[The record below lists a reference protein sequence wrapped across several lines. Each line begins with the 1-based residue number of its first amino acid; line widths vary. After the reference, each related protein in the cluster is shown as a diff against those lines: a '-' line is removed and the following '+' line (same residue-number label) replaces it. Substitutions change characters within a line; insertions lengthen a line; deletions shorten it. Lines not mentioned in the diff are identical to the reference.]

1 MKNYI
6 KYLSILCVSLLFT
19 SCLVDDS
26 PTVDKEYGN
35 GPNLVGF
42 LNGTV
47 NASVAATGEENDIF
61 MTVTFSGP
69 TASEFTGDFDVT
81 IAVDPSSTAVEGTH
95 FNLSSSTLTLSKD
108 SNYIANLPLTI
119 LTAGIDP
126 PLDMNPVLTL
136 VITEI
141 SDGSIVPNGR
151 TSSIDITIEY
161 LCFSQVTGAYRALD
175 AKYFRIG
182 VESSLSGAENWPAE
196 TEIINLC
203 GTTMRVLEYFGAEAF
218 NGNEWYFDLDL
229 DTNIITYPATSPTGE
244 PQIGNDQPF
253 ISCATDPGNMTNV
266 PCNPAD
272 TNYAVVDG
280 ENVKLFMSYG
290 YLTPGS
296 GPREFYHELQ
306 KIVE

>member
-19 SCLVDDS
+19 SCLVDDD
-26 PTVDKEYGN
+26 PTDDKAYGL

-47 NASVAATGEENDIF
+47 NASVAATGDTNDIF

-69 TASEFTGDFDVT
+69 TAAEFTGDFDVT

-95 FNLSSSTLTLSKD
+95 YNLSQSVLTLSKS

-119 LTAGIDP
+119 LTEGIDP

-136 VITEI
+136 VVSEI

-161 LCFSQVTGAYRALD
+161 LCFNQITGGYSTSEGAY
-175 AKYFRIG
+175 YRIG
-182 VESSLSGAENWPAE
+182 VGPNCVASDWPDE

-203 GTTMRVLEYFGAEAF
+203 GTTFRVLEWFGCF
-218 NGNEWYFDLDL
+218 NGNEWYIDI
-229 DTNIITYPATSPTGE
+229 NESGVITYPATTPTGD
-244 PQIGNDQPF
+244 PQNGNGQPL
-253 ISCATDPGNMTNV
+253 INCQANAGDLTNV
-266 PCNPAD
+266 PCNAPGAN
-272 TNYAVVDG
+272 TASIDG
-280 ENVKLFMSYG
+280 EDVTLNMVFG
-290 YLTPGS
+290 YFTAGS
-296 GPREFYHELQ
+296 GSREFYQLMHKVL
-306 KIVE
+306 